1 MHTTFNRSIG
11 LRNRGWCESEY
22 MPWVLFL
29 VSALVIVVTGTKLSQ
44 YGDRIAEY
52 SGLGRLWV
60 GAVLLA
66 AATSLPEV
74 FTAASATL
82 MNEPDIAVG
91 DLLGA
96 GLNNMLILAIL
107 DLAYRG
113 KRVWQQAAMEQLL
126 LASLALT
133 LTGLAG
139 LLIMIQPSLAVW
151 HTGLGTSAMTLI
163 YVFGMRVVF
172 RQEDMRRR
180 NAQLGQ
186 IVAKET
192 TVTPTSMTGELKR
205 AVIGFTIMSSAI
217 LLAAPVLA
225 HSAKDIAEIT
235 GLSTSFVGTTLV
247 AIATS
252 LPELVTSLTAVRIG
266 AFDLAVGNLFGS
278 NAFNMAALFVA
289 DVTYSKSPLLAGVK
303 STHAVT
309 AFLVILLMSIAA
321 MGIVYRAEK
330 RFILVEPDSYLLI
343 VGYLLGIGL
352 LFSIG

>member
-1 MHTTFNRSIG
+1 
-11 LRNRGWCESEY
+11 

-66 AATSLPEV
+66 AATSLPEL

-107 DLAYRG
+107 DLVYRG

-139 LLIMIQPSLAVW
+139 
-151 HTGLGTSAMTLI
+151 
-163 YVFGMRVVF
+163 
-172 RQEDMRRR
+172 
-180 NAQLGQ
+180 
-186 IVAKET
+186 
-192 TVTPTSMTGELKR
+192 

-217 LLAAPVLA
+217 LLAAV
-225 HSAKDIAEIT
+225 K
-235 GLSTSFVGTTLV
+235 TTM
-247 AIATS
+247 
-252 LPELVTSLTAVRIG
+252 P
-266 AFDLAVGNLFGS
+266 
-278 NAFNMAALFVA
+278 
-289 DVTYSKSPLLAGVK
+289 
-303 STHAVT
+303 
-309 AFLVILLMSIAA
+309 
-321 MGIVYRAEK
+321 
-330 RFILVEPDSYLLI
+330 
-343 VGYLLGIGL
+343 
-352 LFSIG
+352 